1 MRAGDKVHFVGA
13 AGFGVSA
20 LAQFHVMGGGS
31 ATGSDRTFDAGG
43 ASELRAKLES
53 LGIRIFRQDG
63 SALDGTH
70 AYAVASTA
78 IEEGNKDL
86 ERVRALGLTLLH
98 RADAL
103 ARHVAEHKSIA
114 VAGTSGK
121 STVVAMI
128 FEILE
133 AAGLSPSVITGG
145 ALRSLVRRG
154 FVGNAFRGASDLLV
168 VESDESDGT
177 LVRYRPWLGIHL
189 NISKDHKELADLERL
204 FAEFRRNSANW
215 LDAGALRAQGVEPG
229 PDGSRFSVDGQDFSL
244 PVPGLHNVENA
255 LAAVAACRKA
265 GVSLADCAKALA
277 AFQGVSRRFE
287 RVGSSRGVE
296 VVDDF
301 AHNPVKVTAAL
312 AAAHLR
318 APRVLA
324 VFQFH
329 GFAPARFMRAEFLD
343 AFASSLGPD
352 DVLWLPEIFYAGGTA
367 AKDISAADYARELK
381 SRGKDVRFFS
391 DRSAIPADAAR
402 EARPGDLVLLMG
414 ARDPS
419 LPRFAGDLLAA
430 LGRGPAG

>member
-1 MRAGDKVHFVGA
+1 MNAGEKVHFVGA

-20 LAQFHVMGGGS
+20 LAQFHVMGGGR
-31 ATGSDRTFDAGG
+31 ATGSDRSFDAG
-43 ASELRAKLES
+43 ASAELRAKLEK
-53 LGIRIFRQDG
+53 LGVVLFPQDG
-63 SALDGTH
+63 SALDGSH

-78 IEEGNKDL
+78 IEKDNKDL
-86 ERVRALGLTLLH
+86 ERVRALSLRLLH

-103 ARHVAEHKSIA
+103 AAHVAAHKTIA

-145 ALRSLVRRG
+145 ALTSLERRG
-154 FVGNAFRGASDLLV
+154 FVGNAFRGKSDLLV

-177 LVRYRPWLGIHL
+177 VVRYRPWLGVYL
-189 NISKDHKELADLERL
+189 NISKDHQDLADLEKM
-204 FAEFRRNSANW
+204 FAEFRKNSTNW
-215 LDAGALRAQGVEPG
+215 LDAGALRAAGVEPG
-229 PDGSRFSVDGQDFSL
+229 PQGTRFIFEGQKFSL

-255 LAAVAACRKA
+255 VAAIAACRKA
-265 GVSLADCAKALA
+265 GVSLPDCAKALA

-287 RVGSSRGVE
+287 RVGAARGVE

-301 AHNPVKVTAAL
+301 AHNPAKVRAAI

-318 APRVLA
+318 APRVLS
-324 VFQFH
+324 VFQLH
-329 GFAPARFMRAEFLD
+329 GFAPARFMKAEFLD
-343 AFASSLGPD
+343 AFADSLGPD

-381 SRGKDVRFFS
+381 ARGKDARFLANRS
-391 DRSAIPADAAR
+391 DIPADLAR
-402 EARPGDLVLLMG
+402 TARPGDVALLMG

-419 LPRFAGDLLAA
+419 LPRFARELLAA
-430 LGRGPAG
+430 LG

>member
-1 MRAGDKVHFVGA
+1 MALKEKVHFVGA

-20 LAQFHVMGGGS
+20 LAQFHVMGGGA

-43 ASELRAKLES
+43 ASELREKLEA
-53 LGIRIFRQDG
+53 LGIRIFPQDG
-63 SALDGTH
+63 SALDGSH

-78 IEEGNKDL
+78 IEKDNKDL
-86 ERVRALGLTLLH
+86 ERVRALGLKLVH
-98 RADAL
+98 RADEL
-103 ARHVAEHKSIA
+103 SRHVAEHKTIA

-133 AAGLSPSVITGG
+133 SAGLSPSVITGG
-145 ALRSLVRRG
+145 ALTSLIERG
-154 FVGNAFRGASDLLV
+154 FVGNAFRGTSDLLV

-177 LVRYRPWLGIHL
+177 LVKYRPWLGVYL
-189 NISKDHKELADLERL
+189 NISKDHQDLADLERL

-215 LDAGALRAQGVEPG
+215 LDASALRAASVEAG
-229 PDGSRFSVDGQDFSL
+229 PAGSRFTVDGQPFSL

-255 LAAVAACRKA
+255 LAAIAACREA
-265 GVSLADCAKALA
+265 GVASAACAKALA
-277 AFQGVSRRFE
+277 VFKGVSRRFE
-287 RVGSSRGVE
+287 RVGASRGVE

-301 AHNPVKVTAAL
+301 AHNPVKVAAAL

-324 VFQFH
+324 IFQLH
-329 GFAPARFMRAEFLD
+329 GFAPARFMKAEFLD
-343 AFASSLGPD
+343 AFAASLGPD

-367 AKDISAADYARELK
+367 AKDVSAADYARELK
-381 SRGKDVRFFS
+381 ARGKDARFVA
-391 DRSAIPADAAR
+391 DRAALPAALAR
-402 EARPGDLVLLMG
+402 EARSGDLVLLMG

-419 LPRFAGDLLAA
+419 LPRFARELLAA
-430 LGRGPAG
+430 LGN

>member
-1 MRAGDKVHFVGA
+1 MREGEKVHFVGA

-20 LAQFHVMGGGS
+20 LAQFHVMGGGA

-43 ASELRAKLES
+43 ASELRAKLEK
-53 LGIRIFRQDG
+53 LGIKIFPQDG
-63 SALDGTH
+63 SALDGT
-70 AYAVASTA
+70 YVCVVASTA
-78 IEEGNKDL
+78 IEKDNKDL
-86 ERVRALGLTLLH
+86 ERVRALGLKLLH

-103 ARHVAEHKSIA
+103 AQHVAEHKTIA

-145 ALRSLVRRG
+145 ALTSLERRG
-154 FVGNAFRGASDLLV
+154 YVGNAFRGKSDLLV

-177 LVRYRPWLGIHL
+177 LVRYRPWLGVYL
-189 NISKDHKELADLERL
+189 NVSKDHQDLAELKRL
-204 FAEFRRNSANW
+204 FEEFRGHSKEW
-215 LDAGALRAQGVEPG
+215 LDASALRAQSVELG
-229 PDGSRFSVDGQDFSL
+229 PAGSRFSVDGQSFSL
-244 PVPGLHNVENA
+244 PVPGRHNVENA
-255 LAAVAACRKA
+255 LAAVAACRRA
-265 GVSLADCAKALA
+265 GVPLPGCAKGLA
-277 AFQGVSRRFE
+277 GFQGVSRRFE

-301 AHNPVKVTAAL
+301 AHNPAKVAAAL

-324 VFQFH
+324 VFQLH
-329 GFAPARFMRAEFLD
+329 GFSPARFMKAEFLD
-343 AFASSLGPD
+343 AFAASLAQD

-381 SRGKDVRFFS
+381 ARGKDVRFFA
-391 DRSAIPADAAR
+391 DRAAIPADAAR

-419 LPRFAGDLLAA
+419 LSSFARDLLAA
-430 LGRGPAG
+430 LGR

>member
-1 MRAGDKVHFVGA
+1 MAVREKAHFVGA

-31 ATGSDRTFDAGG
+31 ATGSDRAFDAGS
-43 ASELRAKLES
+43 ASELRSKLEA
-53 LGIRIFRQDG
+53 LGVKIFPQDG
-63 SALDGTH
+63 SALDGSH

-78 IEEGNKDL
+78 IEKDNKDL
-86 ERVRALGLTLLH
+86 ERVRALGLRLIH

-103 ARHVAEHKSIA
+103 AQHVAEHKAIA

-128 FEILE
+128 FESLE
-133 AAGLSPSVITGG
+133 GAGLSPSVITGG
-145 ALRSLVRRG
+145 ALTSLVRRG
-154 FVGNAFRGASDLLV
+154 FVGNAFRGKSDLLV

-177 LVRYRPWLGIHL
+177 LVRYRPWLGVYL
-189 NISKDHKELADLERL
+189 NISKDHQELADLERL
-204 FAEFRRNSANW
+204 FAEFRRNSADW
-215 LDAGALRAQGVEPG
+215 LDAGTLRASGVEPG
-229 PDGSRFSVDGQDFSL
+229 PDGSRFSVEGQSFAL

-255 LAAVAACRKA
+255 LAAIAACRKA
-265 GVSLADCAKALA
+265 GVSLPFCAKALA
-277 AFQGVSRRFE
+277 GYQGVSRRFE
-287 RVGSSRGVE
+287 RVGTARGVE

-301 AHNPVKVTAAL
+301 AHNPVKVAAAL

-318 APRVLA
+318 SPRVLA

-329 GFAPARFMRAEFLD
+329 GYAPARFMKAEFLD
-343 AFASSLGPD
+343 AFAASLASG

-367 AKDISAADYARELK
+367 AKDVSAADFARDLK
-381 SRGKDVRFFS
+381 VRGKDVRFFA
-391 DRSAIPADAAR
+391 DRAAIPADAAR

-419 LPRFAGDLLAA
+419 LPGFARDLLAA
-430 LGRGPAG
+430 LG

>member
-1 MRAGDKVHFVGA
+1 MSAGEKVHFIGA

-20 LAQFHVMGGGS
+20 LAQFHVMGGGT
-31 ATGSDRTFDAGG
+31 ATGSDRAFDGG
-43 ASELRAKLES
+43 AAAELRSKLGR
-53 LGIRIFRQDG
+53 LGIAIFPQDG

-78 IEEGNKDL
+78 IEKDNKDL
-86 ERVRALGLTLLH
+86 ERARVLGLRLIH

-103 ARHVAEHKSIA
+103 SAHVAAHKTIA

-133 AAGLSPSVITGG
+133 GAGLSPSVITGG
-145 ALRSLVRRG
+145 ALTALERRG
-154 FVGNAFRGASDLLV
+154 LVGNAFRGKSDWLV

-177 LVRYRPWLGIHL
+177 LVRYRPWLGVYL
-189 NISKDHKELADLERL
+189 NVSKDHQDLAELARL
-204 FAEFRRNSANW
+204 FAVFRGNSAEW
-215 LDAGALRAQGVEPG
+215 LDASALRAERVEAG
-229 PDGSRFSVDGQDFSL
+229 PAGSRFSFGGQDFVL

-255 LAAVAACRKA
+255 LAAIAAARKA
-265 GVSLADCAKALA
+265 GVSSADCAKALA
-277 AFQGVSRRFE
+277 GFQGVSRRFE
-287 RVGSSRGVE
+287 RVGASRGVE

-301 AHNPVKVTAAL
+301 AHNPAKVAAAL

-324 VFQFH
+324 VFQLH
-329 GFAPARFMRAEFLD
+329 GFAPARFMKAEFLD
-343 AFASSLGPD
+343 AFASSLRPD

-381 SRGKDVRFFS
+381 ARGKDARFS
-391 DRSAIPADAAR
+391 ADRAAIPGDAAR

-419 LPRFAGDLLAA
+419 LPRFARDLLAA
-430 LGRGPAG
+430 LGR

>member
-1 MRAGDKVHFVGA
+1 MRKGDKVHFVGA

-31 ATGSDRTFDAGG
+31 ATGSDRTFDVGG
-43 ASELRAKLES
+43 AAELRAKLEK
-53 LGIRIFRQDG
+53 LGIRIFPQDG

-70 AYAVASTA
+70 ACAVVSTA
-78 IEEGNKDL
+78 IEKDNKDL
-86 ERVRALGLTLLH
+86 ERVRALGLRLVH
-98 RADAL
+98 RADEL
-103 ARHVAEHKSIA
+103 ERHVAAHKTIA

-145 ALRSLVRRG
+145 ALNSLERRG
-154 FVGNAFRGASDLLV
+154 LVGNAFRGKSDLLV

-177 LVRYRPWLGIHL
+177 LVRYRPWLGVYL
-189 NISKDHKELADLERL
+189 NMSKDHQELAELERL
-204 FAEFRRNSANW
+204 FAEFRRNCAEW
-215 LDAGALRAQGVEPG
+215 LDAGALRAESVEPG
-229 PDGSRFSVDGQDFSL
+229 PAGSRFSVDGQSFAL

-255 LAAVAACRKA
+255 LAAIAACRKA
-265 GVSLADCAKALA
+265 GVNLSDCAKALA
-277 AFQGVSRRFE
+277 GFQGVSRRFE

-301 AHNPVKVTAAL
+301 AHNPVKVAAAL

-324 VFQFH
+324 VFQLH
-329 GFAPARFMRAEFLD
+329 GFAPARFMKAEFLD
-343 AFASSLGPD
+343 AFAASLGAD
-352 DVLWLPEIFYAGGTA
+352 DVLWLPNIFYAGGTA
-367 AKDISAADYARELK
+367 AKDVSAEDYALELK
-381 SRGKDVRFFS
+381 ARGKDVRFFA
-391 DRSAIPADAAR
+391 DRAAIPADAAR

-414 ARDPS
+414 ARDPG
-419 LPRFAGDLLAA
+419 LPRFARDLLAA
-430 LGRGPAG
+430 LGPP

>member
-1 MRAGDKVHFVGA
+1 MSAGEKVHFIGA

-20 LAQFHVMGGGS
+20 LAQFHVMGGGT
-31 ATGSDRTFDAGG
+31 ATGSDRAFDGG
-43 ASELRAKLES
+43 ASAELRAKLEK
-53 LGIRIFRQDG
+53 LGIVVFPQDG

-78 IEEGNKDL
+78 IEKDNKDL
-86 ERVRALGLTLLH
+86 ERARALGLRLIH

-103 ARHVAEHKSIA
+103 SAYVAAHKTIA

-145 ALRSLVRRG
+145 ALTSLERRG
-154 FVGNAFRGASDLLV
+154 LVGNAFRGTSNWLV

-177 LVRYRPWLGIHL
+177 LVRYRPWLGVYL
-189 NISKDHKELADLERL
+189 NVSKDHQDLAELERL
-204 FAEFRRNSANW
+204 FAVFRGNSTEW
-215 LDAGALRAQGVEPG
+215 LDASALKAGRVELG
-229 PDGSRFSVDGQDFSL
+229 PAGSRFSYDGQDFVL
-244 PVPGLHNVENA
+244 PVSGLYNVENA
-255 LAAVAACRKA
+255 LAAIAAARRA

-277 AFQGVSRRFE
+277 GFQGVSRRFE
-287 RVGSSRGVE
+287 RVGASRGVE

-301 AHNPVKVTAAL
+301 AHNPAKVAAAL

-324 VFQFH
+324 VFQLH
-329 GFAPARFMRAEFLD
+329 GFAPARFMKTEFLD
-343 AFASSLGPD
+343 AFAAGLGPD

-381 SRGKDVRFFS
+381 ARGKDVRFS
-391 DRSAIPADAAR
+391 ADRAAIPGDAAR
-402 EARPGDLVLLMG
+402 EARPGDLILLMG

-419 LPRFAGDLLAA
+419 LSRFARDLLAA
-430 LGRGPAG
+430 LGR

>member
-1 MRAGDKVHFVGA
+1 MREGEKVHFVGA

-43 ASELRAKLES
+43 AAELRTKLEA
-53 LGIRIFRQDG
+53 LGIRIFPQDG
-63 SALDGTH
+63 SALNGTH

-78 IEEGNKDL
+78 IEKDNRDL
-86 ERVRALGLTLLH
+86 ERVRALGLKLIH

-103 ARHVAEHKSIA
+103 AQHVAAHKTIA

-133 AAGLSPSVITGG
+133 GAGLSPSVITGG
-145 ALRSLVRRG
+145 ALTFLQRRG
-154 FVGNAFRGASDLLV
+154 FVGNAFRGKSDLLV

-177 LVRYRPWLGIHL
+177 LVRYRPWLGVYL
-189 NISKDHKELADLERL
+189 NISKDHQELADLERL
-204 FAEFRRNSANW
+204 FAAFRRNSTEW

-229 PDGSRFSVDGQDFSL
+229 PAGSRFAVDGQAFSL
-244 PVPGLHNVENA
+244 PAPGLHNVENA
-255 LAAVAACRKA
+255 VAAIAACRKA
-265 GVSLADCAKALA
+265 GVSLPDCAKALA
-277 AFQGVSRRFE
+277 GFQGVSRRFE
-287 RVGSSRGVE
+287 TVGSSRGVE

-301 AHNPVKVTAAL
+301 AHNPVKVAAAL

-324 VFQFH
+324 VFQLH
-329 GFAPARFMRAEFLD
+329 GFAPARFMKAEFLD
-343 AFASSLGPD
+343 AFAASLGAD

-381 SRGKDVRFFS
+381 ARGKDARFFS
-391 DRSAIPADAAR
+391 DRAAISADAAR
-402 EARPGDLVLLMG
+402 EARPGDLVLVMG

-419 LPRFAGDLLAA
+419 LPRFARDLLAA
-430 LGRGPAG
+430 LAR

>member
-1 MRAGDKVHFVGA
+1 MPQGVKVHFVGA

-20 LAQFHVMGGGS
+20 LAQFHVMGGGA
-31 ATGSDRTFDAGG
+31 ATGSDRTFDSGG
-43 ASELRAKLES
+43 APELREKLEA
-53 LGIRIFRQDG
+53 LGIRIFPQDG
-63 SALDGTH
+63 SALDGSH

-78 IEEGNKDL
+78 IEKDNKDL
-86 ERVRALGLTLLH
+86 ERVRALGLKLVH
-98 RADAL
+98 RADEL
-103 ARHVAEHKSIA
+103 SRRVAEHKSIA

-145 ALRSLVRRG
+145 ALTSLIRRG
-154 FVGNAFRGASDLLV
+154 LVGNAFRGTSDLLV

-177 LVRYRPWLGIHL
+177 LVRYRPWLGVYL
-189 NISKDHKELADLERL
+189 NVSKDHQELAELERL

-215 LDAGALRAQGVEPG
+215 LDASGLRAEALEAG
-229 PDGSRFSVDGQDFSL
+229 PQGSRFKVEGQAFVL
-244 PVPGLHNVENA
+244 PAPGRHNVENA

-265 GVSLADCAKALA
+265 GVPLAGCAEALA

-287 RVGSSRGVE
+287 RVGSARGVE

-301 AHNPVKVTAAL
+301 AHNPVKVAAAL

-318 APRVLA
+318 SPRVHA
-324 VFQFH
+324 VFQLH
-329 GFAPARFMRAEFLD
+329 GFAPARFMKAEFLD
-343 AFASSLGPD
+343 AFASALGPK

-367 AKDISAADYARELK
+367 AKDVSAADYARELK
-381 SRGKDVRFFS
+381 ARGKDARFFA
-391 DRSAIPADAAR
+391 DRAAMPEALAR
-402 EARPGDLVLLMG
+402 EARDGDLVLVMG

-419 LPRFAGDLLAA
+419 LPRFARDLLGA
-430 LGRGPAG
+430 LGG

>member
-1 MRAGDKVHFVGA
+1 MPESRKVHFIGA

-31 ATGSDRTFDAGG
+31 ATGSDRTFDTGG
-43 ASELRAKLES
+43 APELRAKLEG
-53 LGIRIFRQDG
+53 LGIKIFPQDG
-63 SALDGTH
+63 GALDGSH

-78 IEEGNKDL
+78 IEKDNQDL
-86 ERVRALGLTLLH
+86 ERVRALGLKLLH

-103 ARHVAEHKSIA
+103 AERVADHKTIA

-133 AAGLSPSVITGG
+133 SAGLSPSVITGG
-145 ALRSLVRRG
+145 ALNSLIRRG
-154 FVGNAFRGASDLLV
+154 FVGNAFRGKSELLV

-177 LVRYRPWLGIHL
+177 LVRYRPWLGVYL
-189 NISKDHKELADLERL
+189 NVSKDHQDLAELERL
-204 FAEFRRNSANW
+204 FAEFRSHSREW
-215 LDAGALRAQGVEPG
+215 LDATGLRAENVEPG
-229 PDGSRFSVDGQDFSL
+229 PRESAFTVDGQRFRL

-255 LAAVAACRKA
+255 LAAIAACRKA

-287 RVGSSRGVE
+287 SVGAARGVE

-301 AHNPVKVTAAL
+301 AHNPAKVAAAL

-318 APRVLA
+318 SPRVLSI
-324 VFQFH
+324 FQLH
-329 GFAPARFMRAEFLD
+329 GFAPARFMKAEFLD
-343 AFASSLGPD
+343 AFAASLGER

-381 SRGKDVRFFS
+381 ARGKDARFFK
-391 DRSAIPADAAR
+391 DRAGIPADLAR
-402 EARPGDLVLLMG
+402 EAKTGDLVLSMG

-419 LPRFAGDLLAA
+419 LSAFARDLLSA
-430 LGRGPAG
+430 LGR

>member
-1 MRAGDKVHFVGA
+1 MSEGEKVHFVGA

-43 ASELRAKLES
+43 AAELRAKLEK
-53 LGIRIFRQDG
+53 LGIRIFPQDG

-70 AYAVASTA
+70 AYAVVSTA
-78 IEEGNKDL
+78 IENDNKDL
-86 ERVRALGLTLLH
+86 ERVRALGLRLVH

-103 ARHVAEHKSIA
+103 SRHVAAHKTIA

-145 ALRSLVRRG
+145 ALTSLERRG
-154 FVGNAFRGASDLLV
+154 YVGNAFRGKSELLV

-177 LVRYRPWLGIHL
+177 LVRYRPWLGVYL
-189 NISKDHKELADLERL
+189 NMSKDHQEVAELRRL
-204 FAEFRRNSANW
+204 FAEFRRNCAEW
-215 LDAGALRAQGVEPG
+215 LDAGVLRAESVEPG
-229 PDGSRFSVDGQDFSL
+229 PAGSRFSVDGQGFSL
-244 PVPGLHNVENA
+244 PAPGLHNVENA
-255 LAAVAACRKA
+255 LAAIAACRKA
-265 GVSLADCAKALA
+265 GVTLPDCAKALA
-277 AFQGVSRRFE
+277 VFQGVSRRFE
-287 RVGSSRGVE
+287 RVGSRRDVE

-301 AHNPVKVTAAL
+301 AHNPAKV
-312 AAAHLR
+312 AAAMAAARLR

-324 VFQFH
+324 VFQLH
-329 GFAPARFMRAEFLD
+329 GFAPARFMKAEFLD
-343 AFASSLGPD
+343 AFAGSLGVG
-352 DVLWLPEIFYAGGTA
+352 DVLWLPEIFYVGGTA
-367 AKDISAADYARELK
+367 AKDISAADYALELK
-381 SRGKDVRFFS
+381 ARGKDVRFFA
-391 DRSAIPADAAR
+391 DRAAVPADVAR

-419 LPRFAGDLLAA
+419 LPRFARDLLAA
-430 LGRGPAG
+430 LE